1 MYFNR
6 HKRVIA
12 MRRRQFLTNS
22 IGTAVMAVGSG
33 KFVFSNIP
41 AFARSSSE
49 YKSFLFNIY
58 QQAVQLGM
66 NASIMRHALN
76 YSLPNKKVIEL
87 DHKQPEFVM
96 TWQQY
101 YKKVITAE
109 KIEQGRNKFQE
120 LQTFLT
126 ALWQSYEVDPS
137 ILVGIW
143 GIESFYGKFLGKFN
157 VIDALATLAYEGR
170 RAKFFKIE
178 LMNALR
184 ILNHRNINPENMM
197 GSYAGAMGQPQ
208 FMPSAYLR
216 YAVDFLG
223 NGHPNIW
230 TNEKD
235 VLASIAN
242 YLKKNGW
249 HGSEPWGQKILL
261 PNDFNGSY
269 IGHHVSKTL
278 GEWKSMG
285 VKRSDGS
292 DFSRLDIYGSI
303 LKPDEKNNN
312 GFMIYHNFNV
322 IRRYNPSDY
331 YALAVGLLGDA
342 MIA

>member
-1 MYFNR
+1 
-6 HKRVIA
+6 
-12 MRRRQFLTNS
+12 MRRRQFLANS
-22 IGTAVMAVGSG
+22 IGTAVIAVGSG
-33 KFVFSNIP
+33 KFDFSNIP
-41 AFARSSSE
+41 AFAKSSSE

-101 YKKVITAE
+101 YKKVITVE
-109 KIEQGRNKFQE
+109 KIEQGRNKFYE

-208 FMPSAYLR
+208 FMPSA
-216 YAVDFLG
+216 
-223 NGHPNIW
+223 
-230 TNEKD
+230 
-235 VLASIAN
+235 
-242 YLKKNGW
+242 
-249 HGSEPWGQKILL
+249 
-261 PNDFNGSY
+261 
-269 IGHHVSKTL
+269 
-278 GEWKSMG
+278 
-285 VKRSDGS
+285 
-292 DFSRLDIYGSI
+292 
-303 LKPDEKNNN
+303 
-312 GFMIYHNFNV
+312 
-322 IRRYNPSDY
+322 
-331 YALAVGLLGDA
+331 
-342 MIA
+342 